1 MKFKKGDILTSK
13 NHNYHVEV
21 IEMKNDFIFS
31 GEVIYSEHELYKSG
45 QIVENFCADFFEEV
59 LF

>member
-1 MKFKKGDILTSK
+1 MKFKKRDILTSK

-31 GEVIYSEHELYKSG
+31 GEVIYSEYELYKSG
-45 QIVENFCADFFEEV
+45 QIVENFCVDFFEEV